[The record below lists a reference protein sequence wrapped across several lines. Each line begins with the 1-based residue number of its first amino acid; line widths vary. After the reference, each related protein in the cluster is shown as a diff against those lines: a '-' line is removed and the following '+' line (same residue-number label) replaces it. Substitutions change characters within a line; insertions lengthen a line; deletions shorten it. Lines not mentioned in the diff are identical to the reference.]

1 MTTILYLKENGT
13 WVNPDGV
20 TFYKYKVELADLTA
34 GGFMAKSKDAWKV
47 GDEVDYTVVKDDPQ
61 YGKSLKLTK
70 PGQAVGGFA
79 KSKFDP
85 KNDHER
91 QMLIVAQSSTDRAVQ
106 LVIAGKIELKDLE
119 KVADRT
125 MNIVLD
131 LAKKHPYNG

>member
-1 MTTILYLKENGT
+1 MTTIVSLKENGT
-13 WVNPDGV
+13 WEKDGV
-20 TFYKYKVELADLTA
+20 TFFKYKVELADLTA
-34 GGFMAKSKDAWKV
+34 GGFMAKTKDAWKV

-70 PGQAVGGFA
+70 PGQVGGFA

-131 LAKKHPYNG
+131 LAKKHPYNN

>member
-1 MTTILYLKENGT
+1 MTTIVSLKENGT
-13 WVNPDGV
+13 WEKEGV
-20 TFYKYKVELADLTA
+20 TFFKYKVELADNTE
-34 GGFMAKSKDAWKV
+34 GGFMSKSKDALKI
-47 GDEVDYTVVKDDPQ
+47 GDQVDYTVVSDDPK
-61 YGKSLKLTK
+61 YGKYLKLTK

-106 LVIAGKIELKDLE
+106 LVIAGKIQLNELE
-119 KVADRT
+119 KIADRT

-131 LAKKHPYNG
+131 LAKKHPYNN